1 MFEDQCTVLLCDDHT
16 VIRQGI
22 ARILSD
28 DSMLKVIG
36 EAENGREAI
45 QKAQELKPDVILM
58 DITMPLLNGLEAT
71 RQIKKSDQD
80 IKVVILSVH
89 SNDYFISE
97 LFSMGIS
104 GYLVKNSSGEDIIT
118 AIKSVMK
125 GDIYLSPSISKKVV
139 QNYLGKK
146 QEKSLQESLYSK
158 LSQREREVFQ
168 LIVEGYSTKEISNL
182 LFISVST
189 IKTHRVKI
197 MEKIQVNNLSQ
208 LIKFAIE
215 NGLGQ
220 ISF

>member
-28 DSMLKVIG
+28 GSMLKVIG